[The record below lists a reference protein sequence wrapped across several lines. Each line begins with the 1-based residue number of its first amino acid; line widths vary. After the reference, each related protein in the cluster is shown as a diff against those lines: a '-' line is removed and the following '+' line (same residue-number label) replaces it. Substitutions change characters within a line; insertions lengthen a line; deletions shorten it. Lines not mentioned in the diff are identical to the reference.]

1 MKAKIGVAMEYC
13 GRVLENYG
21 SVRKDCVKVYEIRAG
36 ERNKTRGNILSEH
49 KEGASAN
56 KQKT

>member
-1 MKAKIGVAMEYC
+1 VGEAYSLGRKLKKRETANFEIIIAAAERWNIVAEC
-13 GRVLENYG
+13 L
-21 SVRKDCVKVYEIRAG
+21 
-36 ERNKTRGNILSEH
+36 KTRGNILSEH